1 MAPTSRNNELEPN
14 VGIFWLF
21 EGRLTLDVSPLSQ
34 AESYGD
40 CLGHPTSHDEY
51 WTAQQCLGVVP
62 RDMEYY
68 ECPRGRVVYNSKT
81 KRFAL
86 YVDRCIL
93 KRKSIDKQIMKA
105 MHLPA
110 GQTDVM
116 TDGPDGHY
124 RCSSCMGASAASG
137 DDAWD

>member
-1 MAPTSRNNELEPN
+1 
-14 VGIFWLF
+14 
-21 EGRLTLDVSPLSQ
+21 
-34 AESYGD
+34 
-40 CLGHPTSHDEY
+40 
-51 WTAQQCLGVVP
+51 
-62 RDMEYY
+62 MEYY

-93 KRKSIDKQIMKA
+93 KRKSVVKQIMKA

-110 GQTDVM
+110 GQTDVT

-124 RCSSCMGASAASG
+124 KCSSCMGASAASD
-137 DDAWD
+137 DDARD